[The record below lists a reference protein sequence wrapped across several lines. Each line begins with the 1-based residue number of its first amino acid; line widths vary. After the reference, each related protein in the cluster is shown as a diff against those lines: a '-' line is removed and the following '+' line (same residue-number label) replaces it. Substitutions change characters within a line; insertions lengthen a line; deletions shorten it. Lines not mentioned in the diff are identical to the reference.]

1 MRSENTAHVPHSA
14 FWRTTEF
21 RSIVY
26 QFIALGGVVAFGW
39 WIVDNTMAN
48 LARRGIS
55 SGFSFLMPPTEA
67 RLPIGEVT
75 AIPLLEGGFLY
86 VVLAL
91 AFGWVAS
98 VLLVRW
104 GRSHGHAAAVDL
116 RIQAGVVGL
125 VFVLPVLVLYLV
137 RGDFQTVLYD
147 ESKPYWVAIMT
158 GVMNTI
164 KISFIGCV
172 LATFV
177 GLIIGIARLSS
188 NWLIARLAAA
198 YVEIFRNVPL
208 LLQMLFWYFLVL
220 NTLPPLRQS
229 IHLFGFAE
237 LNNRGVYLPN
247 PVLQGSAPQ
256 FLLAIAAAIV
266 LIYLYSR
273 YVKRHQEQ
281 TGEQLPVLYPAIG
294 ALIVLPGLVWLVLG
308 APFVFTFPELKGFN
322 FRGGMALSP
331 EFFSVLVALV
341 IYTGAFIGEIV
352 RSGIQAISKG
362 QREAAAAVGLRGGLI
377 MRLVILPQALRV
389 IVPPLTSQ
397 YLNLTKNSSLAVA
410 IGYPDLVSVGGTV
423 LNQSGQAIEIILI
436 WMMVYL
442 TFSLLI
448 SLFMNWYNTK
458 VKLVER

>member
-1 MRSENTAHVPHSA
+1 MRSEQTAHVPQTV

-26 QFIALGGVVAFGW
+26 QLLALAAVVAFGW
-39 WIVDNTMAN
+39 WIVDNTLAN
-48 LARRGIS
+48 LAKRGIS
-55 SGFSFLMPPTEA
+55 SGFRFLLPPTQA
-67 RLPIGEVT
+67 RLPIGEIT
-75 AIPLLEGGFLY
+75 PIPLLQGGLLY
-86 VVLAL
+86 LLLAVAL
-91 AFGWVAS
+91 GWVAS
-98 VLLVRW
+98 VLLARW
-104 GRSHGHAAAVDL
+104 GRGHGHSAGEDL
-116 RIQAGVVGL
+116 RVQAGIVVL
-125 VFVLPVLVLYLV
+125 VFALPMLVLYV
-137 RGDFQTVLYD
+137 TRGDFQTVLYD
-147 ESKPYWVAIMT
+147 ETKPYWVAIMT

-172 LATFV
+172 LATLL
-177 GLIIGIARLSS
+177 GLIMGIARLST

-198 YVEIFRNVPL
+198 YVETFRNVPL

-220 NTLPPLRQS
+220 NVMPPVRQS
-229 IHLFGFAE
+229 
-237 LNNRGVYLPN
+237 LNVLGVARLSNRGVFLPE
-247 PVLQGSAPQ
+247 PVAQGPAPH
-256 FLLAIAAAIV
+256 FLLAVGVACA

-273 YVKRHQEQ
+273 YAQRRQER
-281 TGEQLPVLYPAIG
+281 TGEQLPLLYPALG
-294 ALIVLPGLVWLVLG
+294 LLIVLPGLTWLALG
-308 APFVFTFPELKGFN
+308 EPFALSFPELRGFN

-331 EFFSVLVALV
+331 EFFSVLLALV
-341 IYTGAFIGEIV
+341 VYTGAFIAEVV
-352 RSGIQAISKG
+352 RSGIQAVSKG
-362 QREAAAAVGLRGGLI
+362 QREAASAVGLRTGLV

-410 IGYPDLVSVGGTV
+410 IGFPDLVSVGGTV

-448 SLFMNWYNTK
+448 SLFMNWYNAK